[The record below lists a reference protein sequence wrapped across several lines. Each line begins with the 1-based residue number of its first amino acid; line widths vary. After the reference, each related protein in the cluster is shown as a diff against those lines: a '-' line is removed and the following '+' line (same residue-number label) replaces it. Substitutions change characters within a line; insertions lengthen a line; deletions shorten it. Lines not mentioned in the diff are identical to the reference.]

1 MKYEF
6 KSRPS
11 GKAFSQMIQ
20 LKMNIE
26 KGLKC
31 AVATLNPEK
40 TKRDFEYMTGAK
52 LNLEPCEGGKD
63 VYNASLNAL

>member
-6 KSRPS
+6 TNRPS

-20 LKMNIE
+20 LKANIE
-26 KGLKC
+26 KGLDC

-40 TKRDFEYMTGAK
+40 TKKDFEYMTGAK
-52 LNLEPCEGGKD
+52 LLLKPRGRD
-63 VYNASLNAL
+63 IYTASLNAL

>member
-6 KSRPS
+6 NSRPS

-20 LKMNIE
+20 LKMKIE
-26 KGLKC
+26 EGLDC

-40 TKRDFEYMTGAK
+40 TKKDFEYMTGAK
-52 LNLEPCEGGKD
+52 LFLKPRGKD
-63 VYNASLNAL
+63 VYTASLNGW

>member
-1 MKYEF
+1 
-6 KSRPS
+6 
-11 GKAFSQMIQ
+11 
-20 LKMNIE
+20 MNIE